1 MTWFHFVKGGRST
14 LERWDEKI
22 AKRTGSG
29 PSALH
34 GRISFAPRPIFIR
47 SLAELLGFDFLRKSR
62 KILSFGAVNFY
73 PHIIASRQIGQ
84 VHKKINREREI

>member
-1 MTWFHFVKGGRST
+1 MKKSQNALVRAHQ
-14 LERWDEKI
+14 LC
-22 AKRTGSG
+22 TGA
-29 PSALH
+29 SALH
-34 GRISFAPRPIFIR
+34 PRPIFIR

-84 VHKKINREREI
+84 VHKKINRERDREREIDREIER